1 MKLRSILAL
10 KRNHLDEVKAD
21 DPTNRNVEELLAKA
35 KVGFW
40 SNFQASFAGNLG
52 LCWFYLSTLGDWSRK
67 LAPPAPPIRNKTE
80 TNRELVAPVLPRFGD
95 PELAF
100 LISQCL
106 LVTLAFPLLG
116 CCDYWDCFGLCFARF
131 SWKTKGQEDNKRYT
145 KVHAESKNSFNQ
157 NDDFEPLLLHLLTSL
172 LDLKLLNTMW
182 LSGLIFFV
190 TIRIA
195 RIAWPIQNRRSS
207 LL

>member
-1 MKLRSILAL
+1 MIGRESSRHPLHQSGTKPKPIA
-10 KRNHLDEVKAD
+10 N
-21 DPTNRNVEELLAKA
+21 
-35 KVGFW
+35 
-40 SNFQASFAGNLG
+40 
-52 LCWFYLSTLGDWSRK
+52 WSRPFCR
-67 LAPPAPPIRNKTE
+67 ASEI
-80 TNRELVAPVLPRFGD
+80 
-95 PELAF
+95 AF